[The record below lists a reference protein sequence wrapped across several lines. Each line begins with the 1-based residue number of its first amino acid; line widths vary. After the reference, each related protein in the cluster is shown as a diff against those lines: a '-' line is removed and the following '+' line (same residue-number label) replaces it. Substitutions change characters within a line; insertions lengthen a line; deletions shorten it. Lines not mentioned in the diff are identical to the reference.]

1 MAPINGFQA
10 TANTVASDPTNT
22 RVSPSCIR
30 LLSISQAMTVAA
42 LTTANT
48 VASDPTTGT
57 TVETISRGSAITT
70 IVETEIAQAAT
81 TVEALAIKVVAPT
94 TATDHPATTATDHP
108 VTIYLAIATLKEEEI
123 KDLITILIVEI
134 LLTIQ
139 TQPIQLAIASL
150 KEEEIKD
157 LITILIVVI
166 LLTIQT
172 QPIQLLSSKTEELL
186 IFLQST
192 QMKALEPT
200 KIL

>member
-1 MAPINGFQA
+1 VVETISRGSAITTIVETEIAQA
-10 TANTVASDPTNT
+10 ATTVEA
-22 RVSPSCIR
+22 
-30 LLSISQAMTVAA
+30 LAMTVAA

-57 TVETISRGSAITT
+57 TAVETISRGSAITT

-139 TQPIQLAIASL
+139 TQPIQL
-150 KEEEIKD
+150 
-157 LITILIVVI
+157 
-166 LLTIQT
+166 
-172 QPIQLLSSKTEELL
+172 LSSKTEVILL
-186 IFLQST
+186 FLQPT
-192 QMKALEPT
+192 QIQALDPVEIF
-200 KIL
+200 K

>member
-57 TVETISRGSAITT
+57 TVETIRLPAITT

-81 TVEALAIKVVAPT
+81 TVEALAIEVVAP
-94 TATDHPATTATDHP
+94 TTATDHP
-108 VTIYLAIATLKEEEI
+108 VTIYLAIATIKEEEI

>member
-1 MAPINGFQA
+1 VETEIAQA
-10 TANTVASDPTNT
+10 ATTVEA
-22 RVSPSCIR
+22 
-30 LLSISQAMTVAA
+30 LAMTVAA

-139 TQPIQLAIASL
+139 TQPIQL
-150 KEEEIKD
+150 
-157 LITILIVVI
+157 
-166 LLTIQT
+166 
-172 QPIQLLSSKTEELL
+172 LSSKTEVILL
-186 IFLQST
+186 FLQPT
-192 QMKALEPT
+192 QIQALDPVEIF
-200 KIL
+200 K